1 MISHVIVFFLT
12 IRRPPRSTRT
22 DTLFPYTTLVRS
34 LFARQAS
41 EGLDQEY
48 EQTGSNIFSP
58 NGGNLDLKEE
68 TADTLT
74 LGAVFAPRFARGL
87 SLAVD
92 YYSIKIRDAIDAYT
106 NRDIQLQCYDTDVPQ
121 QANPFCTDIPR
132 NPAHGPIVQL
142 APPHAHPAP
151 T

>member
-1 MISHVIVFFLT
+1 MRISDWSSDVCSSDLGVTPTTAGRLAANCRLDPG
-12 IRRPPRSTRT
+12 IRA
-22 DTLFPYTTLVRS
+22 

-106 NRDIQLQCYDTDVPQ
+106 NHATQLQCYAHDVP
-121 QANPFCTDIPR
+121 PTDTPLS
-132 NPAHGPIVQL
+132 PAH
-142 APPHAHPAP
+142 HP
-151 T
+151 